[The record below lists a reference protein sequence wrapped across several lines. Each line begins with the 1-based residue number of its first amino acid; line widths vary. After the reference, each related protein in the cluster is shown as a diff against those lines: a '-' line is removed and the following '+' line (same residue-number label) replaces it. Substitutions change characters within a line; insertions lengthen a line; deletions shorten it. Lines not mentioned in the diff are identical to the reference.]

1 MGAQSAVSSTLV
13 FWLLALGWGV
23 LAVVCGAGEAMCTV
37 CASRSQA
44 ELSGGCNMQPQ
55 SNSTRGG
62 AVWPA
67 VLPAPGA
74 SSCPAPQHARVSATC
89 GGRAGSVP
97 VLAYHKHNQVLTATC
112 KAATHLPCVSQASS
126 LKRSTF
132 KLQALSRDVSETESP
147 LRSYGSWRAGSVVAR
162 WFSRWFGYLPAP
174 EGRKG
179 NVCRG
184 G

>member
-55 SNSTRGG
+55 SNSTRGCSL
-62 AVWPA
+62 ACS
-67 VLPAPGA
+67 APSPRGA

-126 LKRSTF
+126 LKH
-132 KLQALSRDVSETESP
+132 LQATSTVTRRVRDRVSTQIV
-147 LRSYGSWRAGSVVAR
+147 WVVAR
-162 WFSRWFGYLPAP
+162 WFSRGAL
-174 EGRKG
+174 
-179 NVCRG
+179 VQ
-184 G
+184 